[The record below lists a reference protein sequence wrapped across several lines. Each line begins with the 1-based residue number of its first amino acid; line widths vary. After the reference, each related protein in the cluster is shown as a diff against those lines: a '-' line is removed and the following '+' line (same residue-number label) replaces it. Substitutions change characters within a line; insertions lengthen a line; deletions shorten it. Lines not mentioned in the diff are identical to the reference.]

1 MDKKGNSI
9 VLLKNL
15 LGNRKSVKTPDI
27 MELQNIAATVHQTED
42 IVVIY
47 PDSPSTEVKIPGN
60 FLGITYENR
69 LRI

>member
-27 MELQNIAATVHQTED
+27 MELQNISSTVSQTED
-42 IVVIY
+42 VVVTY
-47 PDSPSTEVKIPGN
+47 PERSSSEGKIPGKLP
-60 FLGITYENR
+60 FVIAF
-69 LRI
+69 